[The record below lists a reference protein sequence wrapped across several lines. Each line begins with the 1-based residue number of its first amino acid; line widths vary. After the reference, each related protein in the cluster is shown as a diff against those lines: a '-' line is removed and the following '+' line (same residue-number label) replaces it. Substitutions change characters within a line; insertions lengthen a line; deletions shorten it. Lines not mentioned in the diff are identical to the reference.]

1 MKRPTIGDIA
11 RRAGLSKAAVSYALN
26 GRPGVSEETRERVSR
41 IAHALGWRANIAAL
55 ALSSE
60 RVGVIGLV
68 VAGEV
73 PWPTVEGIERE
84 LAHDGVVLQLA
95 IAEDAEETYQD
106 WWASGRVDGMLL
118 IDPSPNDPRIALLH
132 KLSVPTVLIG
142 ASHPD
147 MSAVLPDT
155 AGKCRQVTEHLTQRG
170 HTKISHI
177 AAGPDEAL
185 AATRDLKDVTAV
197 IYEDPMAAAKV
208 VAHAAVLNK
217 RIPTDLAVIAWDDAP
232 VCRTVYPEITAVRHD
247 HAADGSLAARLL
259 LDQLNTGVHEH
270 RGGGR
275 DELLIRGTT

>member
-26 GRPGVSEETRERVSR
+26 GRPGVSEETRQRVSR

-73 PWPTVEGIERE
+73 PWPVVRGIERE
-84 LAHDGVVLQLA
+84 LAVDGIVLQLA
-95 IAEDAEETYQD
+95 IAKDAEETYQD

-118 IDPSPNDPRIALLH
+118 IDPVPNDPRIALLH
-132 KLSVPTVLIG
+132 KLSVPSVLVG
-142 ASHPD
+142 ASHPE

-170 HTKISHI
+170 HTRIAHI
-177 AAGPDEAL
+177 AAGPDEAVT
-185 AATRDLKDVTAV
+185 ATRDLKDVTAV

-208 VAHAAVLNK
+208 VAHVGL
-217 RIPTDLAVIAWDDAP
+217 RIPADLAVVAWEDSA
-232 VCRTVYPEITAVRHD
+232 VCRMVRPEVTAVRHD

-259 LDQLNTGVHEH
+259 LDQLNTGVPEH
-270 RGGGR
+270 RVGGR
-275 DELLIRGTT
+275 DELVIRGTT